1 MDVSNFQF
9 MAVAESIGR
18 VLCRDAVWDNQRCTW
33 LGWSKESYNHKLQS
47 TYRAVASDLYAG
59 TAGIAL
65 FLAELNQFADDKQI
79 ARATHGAV
87 KQMLSTLDMMVPQQR
102 HGFYTGHIGIA
113 YSLIRIGELI
123 ERPDYIEQGLAL
135 IQCLRALPL
144 DATLLDVVSGSAG
157 AIPVLLKLASAHGRP
172 ELKEMALMH
181 GEQLL
186 RTAVISENAYSWQ
199 SVQTP
204 VKQNLT
210 GHSHGVAGI
219 VSALLE
225 LYQVTQEQSFL
236 QAAQMGLEYENHL
249 FNQKEGNW
257 PDLRVMPQRPIDV
270 QEHFFMAWCH
280 GAPGIGLSR
289 LRNVEILPD
298 NVEIARDLEAAL
310 QTTAA
315 TLATPWKPGSG
326 NYSLCHGATGNA
338 ELMMMAGQKLQR
350 PALTA
355 VAEKVG
361 QEGIEYYVKQG
372 LPWPCGNNGAGEAP
386 GLMLGLAGI
395 GHFYLRL
402 FDPVQVPSVLIITP

>member
-1 MDVSNFQF
+1 
-9 MAVAESIGR
+9 
-18 VLCRDAVWDNQRCTW
+18 
-33 LGWSKESYNHKLQS
+33 
-47 TYRAVASDLYAG
+47 
-59 TAGIAL
+59 
-65 FLAELNQFADDKQI
+65 
-79 ARATHGAV
+79 
-87 KQMLSTLDMMVPQQR
+87 
-102 HGFYTGHIGIA
+102 
-113 YSLIRIGELI
+113 
-123 ERPDYIEQGLAL
+123 
-135 IQCLRALPL
+135 
-144 DATLLDVVSGSAG
+144 
-157 AIPVLLKLASAHGRP
+157 
-172 ELKEMALMH
+172 
-181 GEQLL
+181 
-186 RTAVISENAYSWQ
+186 
-199 SVQTP
+199 
-204 VKQNLT
+204 
-210 GHSHGVAGI
+210 
-219 VSALLE
+219 
-225 LYQVTQEQSFL
+225 
-236 QAAQMGLEYENHL
+236 
-249 FNQKEGNW
+249 
-257 PDLRVMPQRPIDV
+257 
-270 QEHFFMAWCH
+270 MAWCH

-289 LRNVEILPD
+289 LRNAEILPD